1 MLDNLLNYAKYYQ
14 RHHRDL
20 PLLRMP
26 AVDISIGS
34 CLPARLPKWLD
45 SHPPLSILVQSSFI
59 GFYIISLA
67 ELAKIATQWT
77 KTALISSGNGCKM
90 SRKNARLA
98 SSMDQVLPLLL
109 LHLSSL
115 PAMSSLLT
123 GQTDNMLFSP
133 RRPFARLSEAPGAQI
148 FGRSF
153 RTPQQSPES
162 SHLKAPLDRQ
172 EAHGYERRPRR
183 KTKDDRYEYKGH
195 DRRADPERSK
205 KEKKTAK
212 QSRKHTLDR
221 DFYAPNVSQ
230 TRLTVCVD
238 YQPFEIVANSVIAHF
253 SSEHGDIW
261 QRTNVFSYQIS

>member
-1 MLDNLLNYAKYYQ
+1 
-14 RHHRDL
+14 
-20 PLLRMP
+20 
-26 AVDISIGS
+26 
-34 CLPARLPKWLD
+34 
-45 SHPPLSILVQSSFI
+45 
-59 GFYIISLA
+59 
-67 ELAKIATQWT
+67 
-77 KTALISSGNGCKM
+77 
-90 SRKNARLA
+90 
-98 SSMDQVLPLLL
+98 
-109 LHLSSL
+109 
-115 PAMSSLLT
+115 MSSLLT

-133 RRPFARLSEAPGAQI
+133 RRLFARLSEAPGAQI

-212 QSRKHTLDR
+212 QSRKHTLNR

-261 QRTNVFSYQIS
+261 QRTNVFSYQISRV

>member
-98 SSMDQVLPLLL
+98 
-109 LHLSSL
+109 
-115 PAMSSLLT
+115 
-123 GQTDNMLFSP
+123 
-133 RRPFARLSEAPGAQI
+133 
-148 FGRSF
+148 
-153 RTPQQSPES
+153 
-162 SHLKAPLDRQ
+162 
-172 EAHGYERRPRR
+172 
-183 KTKDDRYEYKGH
+183 
-195 DRRADPERSK
+195 
-205 KEKKTAK
+205 
-212 QSRKHTLDR
+212 
-221 DFYAPNVSQ
+221 
-230 TRLTVCVD
+230 
-238 YQPFEIVANSVIAHF
+238 
-253 SSEHGDIW
+253 
-261 QRTNVFSYQIS
+261 